1 MRLSYKLRV
10 NAALC
15 RETNRM
21 NIEGIILLVAVG
33 GVVYIGT
40 QLFSKDS
47 RKRARVHAVAQGI
60 AVSDVSRQVPITNGT
75 WNRIKYELKE
85 EICTLYT
92 IPHECESPQPW
103 KLLQRFDPEF
113 KETDYWKYEA
123 SFTPSEELQSA
134 ISSFKEEFKEDYY
147 EIEIQRDSVNIYWSE
162 WGGKQI
168 VNQLNKHMKVF
179 SCIER

>member
-1 MRLSYKLRV
+1 M
-10 NAALC
+10 
-15 RETNRM
+15 
-21 NIEGIILLVAVG
+21 
-33 GVVYIGT
+33 
-40 QLFSKDS
+40 
-47 RKRARVHAVAQGI
+47 AQGI